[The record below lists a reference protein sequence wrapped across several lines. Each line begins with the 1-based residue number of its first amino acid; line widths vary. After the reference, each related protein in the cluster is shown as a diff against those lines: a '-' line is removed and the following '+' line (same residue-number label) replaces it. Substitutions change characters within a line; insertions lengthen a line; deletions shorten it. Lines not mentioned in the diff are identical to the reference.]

1 MLKKIISTYF
11 KNIIFSFINEE
22 TKLKLI
28 KYNKNLQNYMNID
41 LNNYILFSKRYLLY
55 RTKTEGKEYDWKGRL
70 IFEGEYLKGKRNGK
84 EYNEDEKLI
93 YEGEYLNGQK
103 NGYGKEFYLNGLLK
117 FEGEFLN
124 GKKWNGIGYGY
135 DDYKNKT
142 VFNLKNGNG
151 LVKEFDEFGGKQIF
165 IGEYLNG
172 EKNGKGEDL
181 KENI

>member
-70 IFEGEYLKGKRNGK
+70 IF
-84 EYNEDEKLI
+84 
-93 YEGEYLNGQK
+93 EGEYLNGQK